1 MDKRIKD
8 IGWLLSE
15 YSKGNFDKRM
25 VMSPALDE
33 VDAIINGINML
44 GEELKVV
51 TISRN
56 YFTNIFNSVSDMV
69 FTLDNRGTITL
80 ANISTENQLG
90 YASGKLVGVPVHQL
104 YLGPRVQSIRSKLAK
119 SKLESFEAIFLRSDR
134 GKIPVRIH
142 ASYFEN
148 AAISGILFTASDI
161 TFQIKAENLIIRAII
176 DTQEQERQR
185 LAKDLHDSL
194 TQQLSAIKFY
204 ISAASGISK
213 NIEQNK
219 ILSKSNEA
227 LSDVIAEMRS
237 ICFNLM
243 PKTLEEFGLVK
254 AIKEF
259 CNHLI
264 GQQQITYEVIHNKL
278 PELPAALKTD
288 LYRVVQEF
296 INNSITHGKATHIR
310 LSLQYQKKFLK
321 LEMRDN
327 GNGFEST
334 QVKMGMG
341 LRNVASR
348 VKSHDGILQ
357 IQSKVF
363 KGTRA
368 LIHLPINTK

>member
-8 IGWLLSE
+8 IGWLLSQ
-15 YSKGNFDKRM
+15 YCKGNFDKRM
-25 VMSPALDE
+25 VMSSALDE

-44 GEELKVV
+44 GEELKAV

-69 FTLDNRGTITL
+69 FTLDNKGAITL
-80 ANISTENQLG
+80 ANISAENQLG
-90 YASGKLVGVPVHQL
+90 YASGKLVGVPIQQL
-104 YLGPRVQSIRSKLAK
+104 YLGRRVNSIRSKLFK
-119 SKLESFEAIFLRSDR
+119 NKLETFEAIFLRSDG

-142 ASYFEN
+142 ASNFKN
-148 AAISGILFTASDI
+148 ATSGILFTASDI

-176 DTQEQERQR
+176 DTQEHERQR

-204 ISAASGISK
+204 ISAATGISK

-227 LSDVIAEMRS
+227 LCDVIAEMRG

-243 PKTLEEFGLVK
+243 PKTLEEFGLIK

-264 GQQQITYEVIHNKL
+264 GQQKISYKLVHNKL
-278 PELPAALKTD
+278 PELTAALKTD

-296 INNSITHGKATHIR
+296 INNSITHGQATHIW
-310 LSLQYQKKFLK
+310 LNLHYQKKFLK

-327 GNGFEST
+327 GKGFEST

-341 LRNVASR
+341 LQNVASR

-368 LIHLPINTK
+368 VIQIPINTK